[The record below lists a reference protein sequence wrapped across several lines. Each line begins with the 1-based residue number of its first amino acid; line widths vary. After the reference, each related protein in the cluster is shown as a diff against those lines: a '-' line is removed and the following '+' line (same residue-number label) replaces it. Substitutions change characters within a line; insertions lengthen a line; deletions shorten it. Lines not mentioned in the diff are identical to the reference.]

1 MLRVIKEDVE
11 EDLWGDSGND
21 GNQSQPPHLE
31 RNHFICI
38 YISIEVWSEGIR
50 GCTISHD
57 LQNK

>member
-31 RNHFICI
+31 RNHFVC
-38 YISIEVWSEGIR
+38 ISIEIWSEGIR

-57 LQNK
+57 LQHK